1 MTRILDFNGRDA
13 DRTVTV
19 ASIAALKGSGRQY
32 VQVTAGREEEAAAAE
47 AAGIDMVVCLAAS
60 VSDVRRGSS
69 RLFVTAA
76 IDFGGEVT
84 LDDLL
89 ATAFRSLSAGAD
101 AVITARRFDAV
112 RLLAAEGVPVMGH
125 LGFVPKRS
133 TQVGGVRPVGRNA
146 AEAATLWQ
154 QFQELEDA
162 GAFAVECEL
171 VPAKVLAEI
180 TPRTGMST
188 ISLGSGRDADVMFL
202 FQSDICGESPRVP
215 RHARAYG
222 DVASLQQ
229 QVRDERVRAL
239 SAFRADVLSGGF
251 PGDGEVG
258 SIDPAELARFVQ
270 SLPERDLDGRS
281 GRTNLTPRHR

>member
-13 DRTVTV
+13 ERTVTV
-19 ASIAALKGSGRQY
+19 ASIAALKGTGRQY
-32 VQVTAGREEEAAAAE
+32 TQVTAGTEEEAAAAE
-47 AAGIDMVVCLAAS
+47 AAGIDMVVCLATAIPE
-60 VSDVRRGSS
+60 VRRGSS

-76 IDFGGEVT
+76 IDFGGEIT

-101 AVITARRFDAV
+101 AVITARRVDAV

-133 TQVGGVRPVGRNA
+133 NQFGGVRMVGRNA
-146 AEAATLWQ
+146 AEATTLWK

-171 VPAKVLAEI
+171 IPAQVLAEI
-180 TPRTGMST
+180 TPRTTMAT

-202 FQSDICGESPRVP
+202 FQSDICGESARLP

-222 DVASLQQ
+222 DVASLKQQ
-229 QVRDERVRAL
+229 IAEERVRAL
-239 SAFRADVLSGGF
+239 TAFRADVTAGSF
-251 PGDGEVG
+251 PNSNEVG
-258 SIDPAELARFVQ
+258 HIDQGELARFI
-270 SLPERDLDGRS
+270 EALDH
-281 GRTNLTPRHR
+281 P

>member
-1 MTRILDFNGRDA
+1 LDFNGRDA

-19 ASIAALKGSGRQY
+19 GAISALKGSGRQY
-32 VQVTAGREEEAAAAE
+32 VQVTAGTEEEAAAAE
-47 AAGIDMVVCLAAS
+47 AAGIDMVVCLAAT
-60 VSDVRRGSS
+60 VPEVRRGSS

-101 AVITARRFDAV
+101 AVITARRLDAV
-112 RLLAAEGVPVMGH
+112 RLLAAEGLPVMGH

-133 TQVGGVRPVGRNA
+133 NQFGGVRMVGRTA
-146 AEAATLWQ
+146 DEANSLWR

-171 VPAKVLAEI
+171 IPAQVLAQI
-180 TPRTGMST
+180 TPRTGMAT

-202 FQSDICGESPRVP
+202 FQSDIVGESPRVP
-215 RHARAYG
+215 RHARSYG
-222 DVASLQQ
+222 DVAALQ
-229 QVRDERVRAL
+229 RRILEERVRAL
-239 SAFRADVLSGGF
+239 SAFRADVQSGSF
-251 PGDGEVG
+251 PNDDEVG
-258 SIDPAELARFVQ
+258 RIDPSELERFVG
-270 SLPERDLDGRS
+270 SLEQP
-281 GRTNLTPRHR
+281 

>member
-19 ASIAALKGSGRQY
+19 ASISALKGSGRQY
-32 VQVTAGREEEAAAAE
+32 VQVTAGTAEEAAAAE
-47 AAGIDMVVCLAAS
+47 AAGVDMVVCLAAS
-60 VSDVRRGSS
+60 VPEVRRGSS

-76 IDFGGEVT
+76 IDFDGEVT

-101 AVITARRFDAV
+101 AVITARRLDAV

-133 TQVGGVRPVGRNA
+133 SQLGGVRTVGRD
-146 AEAATLWQ
+146 AEEATLLWQ
-154 QFQELEDA
+154 QFVALEEA

-171 VPAKVLAEI
+171 IPAQVLAAI
-180 TPRTGMST
+180 TPRTSMAT

-202 FQSDICGESPRVP
+202 FQSDIVGESSRVP
-215 RHARAYG
+215 RHARTYG
-222 DVASLQQ
+222 DVASLQA
-229 QVRDERVRAL
+229 RIAEERVRAL
-239 SAFRADVLSGGF
+239 AAFRADVMAGTF
-251 PGDGEVG
+251 PDDREVG
-258 SIDPAELARFVQ
+258 HIDPDELARFVE
-270 SLPERDLDGRS
+270 SLDRR
-281 GRTNLTPRHR
+281 

>member
-19 ASIAALKGSGRQY
+19 GSIAALKGSGRQY
-32 VQVTAGREEEAAAAE
+32 VQVTAGTEEEAAAAE
-47 AAGIDMVVCLAAS
+47 AAGIDMVVCLAGA
-60 VSDVRRGSS
+60 VPDVRRGSS

-89 ATAFRSLSAGAD
+89 ATAFRALSAGAD
-101 AVITARRFDAV
+101 AVITARRLDAV

-125 LGFVPKRS
+125 LGFVPMRS
-133 TQVGGVRPVGRNA
+133 NQFGGVRTVGRTADEANA
-146 AEAATLWQ
+146 LWR

-171 VPAKVLAEI
+171 IPAQVLAQI
-180 TPRTGMST
+180 TPRTGMAT

-202 FQSDICGESPRVP
+202 FQSDIVGESPRVP
-215 RHARAYG
+215 RHARSYG
-222 DVASLQQ
+222 DVASLQRRI
-229 QVRDERVRAL
+229 VEERVRAL
-239 SAFRADVLSGGF
+239 SAFRADVLNGSF
-251 PGDGEVG
+251 PADSEVG
-258 SIDPAELARFVQ
+258 RIDATELARFVE
-270 SLPERDLDGRS
+270 SLDPS
-281 GRTNLTPRHR
+281 

>member
-1 MTRILDFNGRDA
+1 MVRILDFNGRDA

-19 ASIAALKGSGRQY
+19 ASVVALKGGDRQY
-32 VQVTAGREEEAAAAE
+32 TQVTAGTEEEAAAAE
-47 AAGIDMVVCLAAS
+47 AAGIEMVVCLAAA
-60 VSDVRRGSS
+60 VPAVRRGSS

-101 AVITARRFDAV
+101 AVITARRVDAV

-133 TQVGGVRPVGRNA
+133 NQFGGVRPVGRTA
-146 AEAATLWQ
+146 AEATTLWR
-154 QFQELEDA
+154 QFRELEDA

-171 VPAKVLAEI
+171 IPAQVLAQI
-180 TPRTGMST
+180 TPRTGMAT
-188 ISLGSGRDADVMFL
+188 ISLGSGRDANVMFL
-202 FQSDICGESPRVP
+202 FQSDVCGESPRVP

-222 DVASLQQ
+222 DVAALQRRI
-229 QVRDERVRAL
+229 VEERVRAL
-239 SAFRADVLSGGF
+239 TAFRADVLNGSF
-251 PGDGEVG
+251 PDDSEVG
-258 SIDPAELARFVQ
+258 HIDPTELARFAE
-270 SLPERDLDGRS
+270 SLDTGGIGP
-281 GRTNLTPRHR
+281 

>member
-19 ASIAALKGSGRQY
+19 ASISALKGSGRQY
-32 VQVTAGREEEAAAAE
+32 VQVTAATEEEAAAAE

-60 VSDVRRGSS
+60 VPEVRRGSS

-84 LDDLL
+84 LDELL

-101 AVITARRFDAV
+101 AVITARRLDAV
-112 RLLAAEGVPVMGH
+112 RLLADEGVPVMGH

-133 TQVGGVRPVGRNA
+133 SQFGGVRSVGRTA
-146 AEAATLWQ
+146 DEAAALWQ
-154 QFQELEDA
+154 QFRKLEDA

-171 VPAKVLAEI
+171 IPAQVLAEI
-180 TPRTGMST
+180 TPRTGMAT

-202 FQSDICGESPRVP
+202 FQSDVVGESPRIP

-222 DVASLQQ
+222 DVASLQ
-229 QVRDERVRAL
+229 RRIAEERVRAL

-251 PGDGEVG
+251 PDDTEVG
-258 SIDPAELARFVQ
+258 RIDPTELAAFV
-270 SLPERDLDGRS
+270 DALDP
-281 GRTNLTPRHR
+281 T

>member
-13 DRTVTV
+13 DRAVTV

-32 VQVTAGREEEAAAAE
+32 VQVTAGTDEEAAAAE
-47 AAGIDMVVCLAAS
+47 AAGIEMVVCLAAA
-60 VSDVRRGSS
+60 VADVRRGSS
-69 RLFVTAA
+69 RVFVTAA

-84 LDDLL
+84 LDQLL

-133 TQVGGVRPVGRNA
+133 NQLGGVRTVGRTA
-146 AEAATLWQ
+146 SEATALWR
-154 QFQELEDA
+154 QFQELEEA

-171 VPAKVLAEI
+171 IPGQVLAEI
-180 TPRTGMST
+180 TSRTGMAT
-188 ISLGSGRDADVMFL
+188 ISLGSGGAADVMFL
-202 FQSDICGESPRVP
+202 FQSDVCGESDRVP

-222 DVASLQQ
+222 DIASLKRRI
-229 QVRDERVRAL
+229 VEERVQAL
-239 SAFRADVLSGGF
+239 TAFRADVLDGSF
-251 PGDGEVG
+251 PSDAEVG
-258 SIDPAELARFVQ
+258 RVDPLELARFVA
-270 SLPERDLDGRS
+270 SLDSR
-281 GRTNLTPRHR
+281 

>member
-19 ASIAALKGSGRQY
+19 ASIAALKGTGAQY
-32 VQVTAGREEEAAAAE
+32 VQVTAGTEEEAAAAE
-47 AAGIDMVVCLAAS
+47 AAGIDMVVCLASA
-60 VSDVRRGSS
+60 VPEVRRGSD

-76 IDFGGEVT
+76 IDFGGEIT

-89 ATAFRSLSAGAD
+89 ATAFRSLGAGAD

-133 TQVGGVRPVGRNA
+133 NQLGGVRTVGRDA
-146 AEAATLWQ
+146 AEATALWR

-171 VPAKVLAEI
+171 ISAEVLAQI
-180 TPRTGMST
+180 TPRTSMAT
-188 ISLGSGRDADVMFL
+188 ISLGSGRAADVMFL
-202 FQSDICGESPRVP
+202 FQSDVVGESQRVP
-215 RHARAYG
+215 RHARTYG
-222 DVASLQQ
+222 DVASLQRQ
-229 QVRDERVRAL
+229 IAEERVRAL
-239 SAFRADVLSGGF
+239 SAFRADVLNGAF
-251 PGDGEVG
+251 PSDAEVG
-258 SIDPAELARFVQ
+258 LIDPSELARFVE
-270 SLPERDLDGRS
+270 SLEDD
-281 GRTNLTPRHR
+281 HA

>member
-19 ASIAALKGSGRQY
+19 ASISALKGTGRQY
-32 VQVTAGREEEAAAAE
+32 VQVTAGAEEEAAAAE

-60 VSDVRRGSS
+60 VPEVRRGSS

-101 AVITARRFDAV
+101 AVITARRLDAV

-133 TQVGGVRPVGRNA
+133 NQLGGVRTVGRTS
-146 AEAATLWQ
+146 AEASALWR

-171 VPAKVLAEI
+171 IPAAVLAQI
-180 TPRTGMST
+180 TPRTGMAT

-202 FQSDICGESPRVP
+202 FQNDIVGESPRVP

-229 QVRDERVRAL
+229 RIRDERIRAL
-239 SAFRADVLSGGF
+239 QAFKADVLGGGF
-251 PGDGEVG
+251 PGEGEVG
-258 SIDPAELARFVQ
+258 RIDAAELAAFVE
-270 SLPERDLDGRS
+270 SFAGTEPTAAD
-281 GRTNLTPRHR
+281 

>member
-19 ASIAALKGSGRQY
+19 ASISALKGTGRQY
-32 VQVTAGREEEAAAAE
+32 VQVTAGTEEEAAAAE
-47 AAGIDMVVCLAAS
+47 AAGIDMAVCLAAS
-60 VSDVRRGSS
+60 VPEVRRGSS

-89 ATAFRSLSAGAD
+89 ATAFRSLGAGAD
-101 AVITARRFDAV
+101 AVITARRLDAV

-133 TQVGGVRPVGRNA
+133 NQLGGVRTVGRTA
-146 AEAATLWQ
+146 AEASALWR
-154 QFQELEDA
+154 QFQELEGA
-162 GAFAVECEL
+162 GAFAVECEHI
-171 VPAKVLAEI
+171 PAAVLAQI
-180 TPRTGMST
+180 TPRTGMAT
-188 ISLGSGRDADVMFL
+188 NSLGSGRDADVMFL
-202 FQSDICGESPRVP
+202 FQNDIVGESPRVP

-229 QVRDERVRAL
+229 RIRDERVRAL
-239 SAFRADVLSGGF
+239 QAFKADVLGGGF
-251 PGDGEVG
+251 PAEGEVG
-258 SIDPAELARFVQ
+258 RIEAAELAAFVETFADTE
-270 SLPERDLDGRS
+270 PTAAD
-281 GRTNLTPRHR
+281 

>member
-32 VQVTAGREEEAAAAE
+32 TQVTAGTAEEAAAAE

-60 VSDVRRGSS
+60 VPDVRQGSS

-133 TQVGGVRPVGRNA
+133 NQFGGVRTVGRTA
-146 AEAATLWQ
+146 AEATVLWQ
-154 QFQELEDA
+154 QFRELEDA

-171 VPAKVLAEI
+171 IPAAVLAQI
-180 TPRTGMST
+180 TPRTSMAT
-188 ISLGSGRDADVMFL
+188 ISLGSGPAADVMFL
-202 FQSDICGESPRVP
+202 FQSDIVGESQRVP
-215 RHARAYG
+215 RHARSYG
-222 DVASLQQ
+222 SVAALQQ
-229 QVRDERVRAL
+229 QIRDERVRAL
-239 SAFRADVLSGGF
+239 AAFRADVLNGSF
-251 PGDGEVG
+251 PADHEVG
-258 SIDPAELARFVQ
+258 HIADEELARFV
-270 SLPERDLDGRS
+270 
-281 GRTNLTPRHR
+281 TNLD

>member
-1 MTRILDFNGRDA
+1 MVRILDFNGRDA

-19 ASIAALKGSGRQY
+19 GAIRALKGSGRRF
-32 VQVTAGREEEAAAAE
+32 VQVTAGTAEDAAAAE
-47 AAGIDMVVCLAAS
+47 AAGIDMVVCLAQS
-60 VSDVRRGSS
+60 VPAVREGSS
-69 RLFVTAA
+69 RIFVTAA

-133 TQVGGVRPVGRNA
+133 NQFGGVRMVGRDA
-146 AEAATLWQ
+146 AEATALWR

-171 VPAKVLAEI
+171 IPAEVLAQI
-180 TPRTGMST
+180 TSRTSMAT
-188 ISLGSGRDADVMFL
+188 ISLGSGPHADVMFL
-202 FQSDICGESPRVP
+202 FQSDICGESSRIP

-222 DVASLQQ
+222 DVASLQRQ
-229 QVRDERVRAL
+229 IADERVKAL
-239 SAFRADVLSGGF
+239 SAFKADVLSGGF

-258 SIDPAELARFVQ
+258 RIDAAELARFVE
-270 SLPERDLDGRS
+270 SFGEG
-281 GRTNLTPRHR
+281 

>member
-32 VQVTAGREEEAAAAE
+32 VQVTAGTEQEAAAAE

-60 VSDVRRGSS
+60 VPEVRRGSS

-101 AVITARRFDAV
+101 AVITARRLDAV
-112 RLLAAEGVPVMGH
+112 RHLAAEGVPVMGH

-133 TQVGGVRPVGRNA
+133 TQLGGVRTVGRDA
-146 AEAATLWQ
+146 VEAAALWR

-171 VPAKVLAEI
+171 IPAEVLAQI
-180 TPRTGMST
+180 TARTRMAT
-188 ISLGSGRDADVMFL
+188 ISLGSGRDADVVFL

-222 DVASLQQ
+222 DVASLQ
-229 QVRDERVRAL
+229 RRIADERVRAL
-239 SAFRADVLSGGF
+239 SAFRADVLNGTF
-251 PGDGEVG
+251 PSETEVG
-258 SIDPAELARFVQ
+258 RIDPSELARFID
-270 SLPERDLDGRS
+270 SLDAER
-281 GRTNLTPRHR
+281 

>member
-13 DRTVTV
+13 ERTVTV

-32 VQVTAGREEEAAAAE
+32 VQVTAGTEEEAAAAE
-47 AAGIDMVVCLAAS
+47 AAGIDMVVCLAAA
-60 VSDVRRGSS
+60 VPEVRRGSS

-84 LDDLL
+84 IDDLL

-101 AVITARRFDAV
+101 AVITARRLDAV

-133 TQVGGVRPVGRNA
+133 NQFGGVRHVGRNA
-146 AEAATLWQ
+146 AEASTLWR
-154 QFQELEDA
+154 QFQELEEA

-171 VPAKVLAEI
+171 VPAPVLAQI
-180 TPRTGMST
+180 TPRTGLAT

-215 RHARAYG
+215 RHARTYG
-222 DVASLQQ
+222 DVASLQ
-229 QVRDERVRAL
+229 RRIMDERVRAL

-251 PGDGEVG
+251 PGDNEVG
-258 SIDPAELARFVQ
+258 GIDPTELARFVQ
-270 SLPERDLDGRS
+270 SLDDDR
-281 GRTNLTPRHR
+281 

>member
-19 ASIAALKGSGRQY
+19 ASISALKGTGRQY
-32 VQVTAGREEEAAAAE
+32 VQVTAGTEEEAAAAE

-60 VSDVRRGSS
+60 VPEVRRGSS

-101 AVITARRFDAV
+101 AVITARRLDAV

-133 TQVGGVRPVGRNA
+133 NQLGGVRTVGRTS
-146 AEAATLWQ
+146 AEASALWR

-171 VPAKVLAEI
+171 IPAAVLAQI
-180 TPRTGMST
+180 TPRTGMAT

-202 FQSDICGESPRVP
+202 FQNDIVGESPRVP

-229 QVRDERVRAL
+229 RIRDERIRAL
-239 SAFRADVLSGGF
+239 QAFKADVLGGGF
-251 PGDGEVG
+251 PGEGEVG
-258 SIDPAELARFVQ
+258 RIDAAELAAFVE
-270 SLPERDLDGRS
+270 SFAGTEPTAAD
-281 GRTNLTPRHR
+281 